1 MIRRNGSML
10 LEVSLAIMVLL
21 VALVAVA
28 QLLAVAARQSH
39 EMRWRTVATQE
50 VANVMEQLMAL
61 PWDETAT
68 ERFSATALH
77 PATQTLLPD
86 ARLRVEVTDVR
97 DPRAAKRIRVAL
109 AYRNTAGLPV
119 EPITLVAWKFSPGDT
134 E

>member
-61 PWDETAT
+61 PWDETTT

-77 PATQTLLPD
+77 PTTQTLLPD
-86 ARLRVEVTDVR
+86 ARLQVEVTDVM
-97 DPRAAKRIRVAL
+97 DPRAAKRIRVSL
-109 AYRNTAGLPV
+109 AYRNTAGLLV
-119 EPITLVAWKFSPGDT
+119 EPITLVAWKFSPGDP